1 MLNFQMEK
9 YYMSSKFT
17 VIESTDEDKLQEM
30 DRINK
35 IAKLNEIWERQLYKS
50 IESVLVNGG
59 RAIQDLTQAEL
70 MKIGLSGVKYIC
82 SLRDVKSENVKIG
95 TDYTESLEDNRA
107 KFQMIDFIFS
117 VLGCLT
123 LRNFVTTFPIEKYYK
138 GAKWEEKDYF
148 YTMDVLKDMDW
159 DKPIGR
165 DELSEL
171 LWDYENEEIR
181 HTYIEFTTVA
191 SAIFRAQTGKG
202 IAETW
207 CDNMGIPTFTED
219 KETGIMKNNRT
230 GDIIKPKKVSHIQI
244 VK

>member
-1 MLNFQMEK
+1 
-9 YYMSSKFT
+9 MSNKFT
-17 VIESTDEDKLQEM
+17 VIESTNEDKLQEM
-30 DRINK
+30 DRISK

-59 RAIQDLTQAEL
+59 RAIQDLSQAEL
-70 MKIGLSGVKYIC
+70 TKIGLSGVKYIC
-82 SLRDVKSENVKIG
+82 SLRDVKRENVNIG
-95 TDYTESLEDNRA
+95 TGYTESLDDNRA

-123 LRNFVTTFPIEKYYK
+123 LKNFVTTFPIEKYYK

-148 YTMDVLKDMDW
+148 YTMEVLKDMDW
-159 DKPIGR
+159 DRSIGR
-165 DELSEL
+165 DKLSEL
-171 LWDYENEEIR
+171 LWDYENDELR
-181 HTYIEFTTVA
+181 HVYIEFTTA
-191 SAIFRAQTGKG
+191 MSAIYRAQTGKG

-207 CDNMGIPTFTED
+207 CDNMGIPTYTED

-230 GDIIKPKKVSHIQI
+230 GDIMKPKKASHIQI

>member
-1 MLNFQMEK
+1 
-9 YYMSSKFT
+9 MSSKFK
-17 VIESTDEDKLQEM
+17 VIESTNEDKLQEM
-30 DRINK
+30 DRISK

-59 RAIQDLTQAEL
+59 RAIQDLSQAEL
-70 MKIGLSGVKYIC
+70 TKIGLSGVKYIC
-82 SLRDVKSENVKIG
+82 SLRDVKRENVNIG
-95 TDYTESLEDNRA
+95 TGYTESLDDNRA

-123 LRNFVTTFPIEKYYK
+123 LKNFVTTFPIEKYYK

-148 YTMDVLKDMDW
+148 YTMEVLKDMDW
-159 DKPIGR
+159 DRSIGR
-165 DELSEL
+165 DKLSEL
-171 LWDYENEEIR
+171 LWDYENDELR
-181 HTYIEFTTVA
+181 HVYIEFTTA
-191 SAIFRAQTGKG
+191 MSAIYRAQTGKG

-207 CDNMGIPTFTED
+207 CDNMGIPTYTED

-230 GDIIKPKKVSHIQI
+230 GDIMKPKKASHIQI